1 MNSKTSLKKYLI
13 ERRLYLYEQ
22 LQDINEILQ
31 TNNFR
36 ERDVQKMEILKA
48 QLNEVN
54 EIYEQCLNRNRF

>member
-54 EIYEQCLNRNRF
+54 EIYEHCLNRNRF